1 MLTGRPS
8 IGLSTPRSRRVL
20 VCAVVALLSLV
31 SCASASAALNLT
43 GTWVA
48 NYHCESGGCAGSD
61 SPATDTLTQA
71 EGSDVVTGSNA
82 TEAISGTLTG
92 NTFAFESSVGAYK
105 TKATLTVAANG
116 LTWSGPLEDNNGTK
130 GTYTATREL
139 TSGALSQLG
148 EPADCIDETK
158 EEVAKCGTSVPYGLS
173 YAYQVQVSPDARNAY
188 SVAVNGDLIE
198 YSRNLAN
205 GSLTVIGCFSSL
217 AKSEPA
223 CAGVHA
229 EMEVAAVGQ
238 PAAIAISPD
247 GASAYVISQLNN
259 TVAEFSRNPETGL
272 LTKIGCITEESTLSE
287 CATVGAKGLFTPY
300 GITVSP
306 NGENVYV
313 ASFNDEAVAEFKRD
327 TETGVLTQLAA
338 PNNCISEK
346 AGSGCGTTTGVIG
359 LKEAIGVAVSPD
371 EKDVYVAAGAKSEE
385 GDIAAFTRGAEG
397 ALEQLHGEEACISEK
412 VTGCAKGEHIR
423 GSEDLA
429 ISPDGKNV
437 YANSYPGGASAVI
450 ELERNQTTGAL
461 EQLTSPNECVSTE
474 TLSGCTKAEGVGGPL
489 GVAIS
494 PGGENVYATGANEN
508 AVAAFERNSTSG
520 VLKQLTSNPCVTEEV
535 TGCGG
540 PEFNQRVGLKFAR
553 RLTVS
558 PDGTN
563 VYVAGQEDHAIV
575 ELARTVKPK
584 VTTISPNT
592 GSEAGSTEVTVEGAG
607 FAEGASVDFGST
619 PALSATVNSATSITA
634 VSPAGSGSNL
644 NVTVMNPAGT
654 SPAEAADEFA
664 YTTPTK
670 PTIGEIAPTY
680 GNELGETKVTIIGT
694 EFLAGAEVHFGA
706 SPATSVTV
714 DSGKEITATS
724 PAGVLG
730 IVNVTVTT
738 SHGTSTFTKGGE
750 YKYVYVPPHELGG
763 MNIAGYCERIGDDG
777 NGGSAAA
784 YLKGEVNGPN
794 YAYNNWACVEDNGHD
809 VEIATTGPAP
819 SMENLCTLQYGVTAY
834 GYASEPNTAF
844 SWNCYEGAPPAEE
857 NKGGGGG
864 NGGGVSSGEPT
875 VKAASLVFP
884 DVLVHPL
891 VVPAVVSAPVLAKTG
906 NVVSVSGTVLVR
918 VPGTSKFAPLSTLQQ
933 IPFGSV
939 IEATNGT
946 VSVTTAEPGGKT
958 QTGEFFEGEFILRQG
973 PNGVVI
979 AELTG
984 GNFAVCPTKQERSH
998 IASAGSAPATSAASA
1013 SGSHVVRKL
1022 WANAHGKFSTKGNY
1036 AAGAVQGT
1044 EWLTEDLCDGTYI
1057 KVTRDKVAVTNLV
1070 NHKHV
1075 EVTTGHHYLAK
1086 AP

>member
-1 MLTGRPS
+1 
-8 IGLSTPRSRRVL
+8 L
-20 VCAVVALLSLV
+20 VCAVVALLSMV

-43 GTWVA
+43 GTWSA
-48 NYHCESGGCAGSD
+48 NYHCETGACAGSN

-71 EGSDVVTGSNA
+71 EGSEVVTGSNA
-82 TEAISGTLTG
+82 GETITGTLTG
-92 NTFAFESSVGAYK
+92 NTFVFESSVGAYK
-105 TKATLTVAANG
+105 AKATLTVAANG
-116 LTWSGPLEDNNGTK
+116 LSWSGPLEDSNHTT

-148 EPADCIDETK
+148 EPSDCIGEAK

-223 CAGVHA
+223 CAREHA

-306 NGENVYV
+306 DGENVYV
-313 ASFNDEAVAEFKRD
+313 ASFNDESVAEFKRD
-327 TETGVLTQLAA
+327 TETGVLTQLGA

-371 EKDVYVAAGAKSEE
+371 GKDVYVAAGAKSEE
-385 GDIAAFTRGAEG
+385 GGIAAFARGAEG
-397 ALEQLHGEEACISEK
+397 ALEQLHGEEACIGEK

-429 ISPDGKNV
+429 ISPDGKNL

-450 ELERNQTTGAL
+450 ELDRNETTGAL
-461 EQLTSPNECVSTE
+461 EQLASPNECVSTE

-494 PGGENVYATGANEN
+494 PDGENVYATSANEN
-508 AVAAFERNSTSG
+508 AVAAFKRGAEG
-520 VLKQLTSNPCVTEEV
+520 ALEQLSQNPCVTEN
-535 TGCGG
+535 TSGCGS

-558 PDGTN
+558 PDGTS

-575 ELARTVKPK
+575 ELARTVNPK
-584 VTTISPNT
+584 VTTISPST
-592 GSEAGSTEVTVEGAG
+592 GSEAGSTEVTIHGTG
-607 FAEGASVDFGST
+607 FAEGANVEFESK
-619 PALSATVNSATSITA
+619 PALNVTVDSASEITA
-634 VSPAGSGSNL
+634 TSPAGSGSKL
-644 NVTVMNPAGT
+644 HVTVTNPAGT
-654 SPAEAADEFA
+654 SPAEATDEFT
-664 YTTPTK
+664 YTTPGQ

-694 EFLAGAEVHFGA
+694 EFLAGSEVHFGS
-706 SPATSVTV
+706 SPATNVTV

-724 PAGVLG
+724 PAGALG
-730 IVNVTVTT
+730 VVNVTVTT
-738 SHGTSTFTKGGE
+738 SDGTSAFTPGDE
-750 YKYVYVPPHELGG
+750 YKYVYVPPKELGG

-784 YLKGEVNGPN
+784 YLKGGVNGPE
-794 YAYNNWACVEDNGHD
+794 YAYNNWACVEDDGHD

-819 SMENLCTLQYGVTAY
+819 SMENLCTLQYSVAAY

-844 SWNCYEGAPPAEE
+844 SWNCYEGAPPPA
-857 NKGGGGG
+857 KGGGGG
-864 NGGGVSSGEPT
+864 GSGSGGTVPT
-875 VKAASLVFP
+875 AKVASLVTP
-884 DVLVHPL
+884 IVSVPPL
-891 VVPAVVSAPVLAKTG
+891 ILPPPVLAKTG
-906 NVVSVSGTVLVR
+906 NVAPVSGAVLVK
-918 VPGTSKFAPLSTLQQ
+918 VPGTSKFVPLSSLQQ
-933 IPFGSV
+933 VPFGSV

-946 VSVTTAEPGGKT
+946 VSVTTALPGGKT
-958 QTGEFFEGEFILRQG
+958 QTGQFFSGEFILRQG
-973 PNGVVI
+973 ANGVVV

-984 GNFAVCPTKQERSH
+984 GNFSVCPTKRERSH
-998 IASAGSAPATSAASA
+998 IAHAGIVLAQAAAS
-1013 SGSHVVRKL
+1013 GGHVVRKL

-1044 EWLTEDLCDGTYI
+1044 EWLTEDLCDGTLI

-1070 NHKHV
+1070 THHHV